1 MGAYTMRKLMT
12 AVIIVM
18 AAALVLPALIAVPS
32 SSQKHA
38 SAAQEVCPPPEEL
51 AALQAD
57 LDALLLETEAIRAYK
72 DATITQLARTNET
85 LYSFRSELERG
96 ETSREDL
103 LEERNTLM
111 SDGLSEADI
120 ERLNEIDDELIQ
132 LAVLINGANEREEEQ
147 LDVVGILW
155 RPVIDLSE
163 VEAVSVERYERY
175 TQRILEVRLG
185 AAVGDIEQLA
195 TLLDQY
201 SACLT
206 IAPQPSGIGVSG
218 GQ

>member
-1 MGAYTMRKLMT
+1 MRK
-12 AVIIVM
+12 VIIALVV
-18 AAALVLPALIAVPS
+18 ATLAALVLPGLIAAPRT
-32 SSQKHA
+32 QKNV
-38 SAAQEVCPPPEEL
+38 SAAQVVCPPPEEL

-57 LDALLLETEAIRAYK
+57 MDALLLETEAIRAYK

-96 ETSREDL
+96 QDIREAL
-103 LEERNTLM
+103 LDERNTLM
-111 SDGLSEADI
+111 GDGLSEADLQRIAEI
-120 ERLNEIDDELIQ
+120 EDELTA

-155 RPVIDLSE
+155 RPVIDLVE

-185 AAVGDIEQLA
+185 AAVGDIEALA
-195 TLLDQY
+195 ALLDEF
-201 SACLT
+201 SSCLT
-206 IAPQPSGIGVSG
+206 VVPQASGIGVDTDG
-218 GQ
+218 DE